1 MNRTVLLLPDQLNA
15 TRGAL
20 AHSEPSKT
28 TVLFIDSDRYLA
40 AKPWHRQRVFLFYSA
55 VEHFLIELKQVG
67 FQVVKLRA
75 ANMQAGIDHYRA
87 ENPAVELWATEPNS
101 ISQQY
106 ALESYGI
113 KLVESDFFLTS
124 RTEFKAWAT
133 DQKSLKMENFYR
145 KQRQRLNLL
154 MVGDQP
160 IGGKWNL
167 DHENRL
173 PPPKQKTDYPKVRQY
188 DFDEIDTQVWEQL
201 QNRELT
207 LWGDEPTGLWA
218 TTRTGAMLR
227 LNDFL
232 ETSLKDFGA
241 YEDAM
246 PNNSWNVYHSLLTPY
261 LNLGLLTPHEVVA
274 AAIAK
279 YEKGDIPLASIEGF
293 IRQVIGWR
301 EYVNGVYWHFGSGY
315 EKLNNL
321 NANTELL
328 PLFWDETKTKMN
340 CVSSIVKDVKQRGY
354 AHHIPRLMVLSNL
367 ALLAGVKPAEY
378 LDWMTNTFVDA
389 FDWVMVPNV
398 IGMGLHADGGMIMTK
413 PYVSGGSYISKM
425 GQYCSNCIYNPKLRV
440 GDTACPFTT
449 LYWDFLNRHRTE
461 FESNHRMRQQYF
473 GLDRLGDLTQL
484 SDRAAEVLT
493 GLQNGNI

>member
-1 MNRTVLLLPDQLNA
+1 MKRTVLLLPDQLNA
-15 TRGAL
+15 ARGAL
-20 AHSEPSKT
+20 AASEPSKT

-40 AKPWHRQRVFLFYSA
+40 GKPWHRQRVFLFYAA
-55 VEHFLIELKQVG
+55 VEHFLTDLKQAG
-67 FQVVKLRA
+67 FKVVKLRA
-75 ANMQAGIDHYRA
+75 ANMQAGIDQYRT
-87 ENPAVELWATEPNS
+87 ENPTAEIWATEPNS

-106 ALESYGI
+106 ALETYGI

-124 RTEFKAWAT
+124 RTEFKAWAA

-154 MVGDQP
+154 MKGDQP
-160 IGGKWNL
+160 VGGKWNL

-173 PPPKQKTDYPKVRQY
+173 PPPQQKSDYPKVRQY
-188 DFDEIDTQVWEQL
+188 EFDEIDTRVWEQL
-201 QNRELT
+201 QQREIT
-207 LWGDEPTGLWA
+207 LWGDEPTGIWA
-218 TTRTGAMLR
+218 TTRAGAKLR
-227 LNDFL
+227 LIDFL
-232 ETSLKDFGA
+232 TNSLKDFGA

-274 AAIAK
+274 AAIAR
-279 YEKGDIPLASIEGF
+279 YEEGDIPLASIEGF
-293 IRQVIGWR
+293 VRQIIGWR
-301 EYVNGVYWHFGSGY
+301 EYVNGVYWHFGAGY
-315 EKLNNL
+315 EKLNQL
-321 NANTELL
+321 NASGELL

-340 CVSSIVKDVKQRGY
+340 CVSSVVKDVKQRGY

-367 ALLAGVKPAEY
+367 ALLAGVKPDEY
-378 LDWMTNTFVDA
+378 LDWMSNTFVDA

-398 IGMGLHADGGMIMTK
+398 IGMGVHADGGMIMTK

-425 GQYCSNCIYNPKLRV
+425 GQYCSSCSYNPKLRV

-473 GLDRLGDLTQL
+473 GLDRLGDLTEL
-484 SDRAAEVLT
+484 TDRATEVLI
-493 GLQNGNI
+493 GLQKGTI